1 MTPLSI
7 LLTSQRG
14 QTRWQRTCPTGS
26 EPVSING
33 MWAESVEIHVSISA
47 LDFFFPPVVK
57 LKRM

>member
-47 LDFFFPPVVK
+47 LDFFFR
-57 LKRM
+57 LS